1 MIISRPYISILSLI
15 VFSSIILYI
24 KIMMLKSIGNES
36 QFILGNNYSF
46 TIKDG
51 LSILFIIGLI
61 GFTYL
66 ILRNQYDTKKTI
78 QKS

>member
-51 LSILFIIGLI
+51 LSILFIMCPSIAKLLI
-61 GFTYL
+61 FS
-66 ILRNQYDTKKTI
+66 KK
-78 QKS
+78 K